1 MGGEWKRRNAW
12 RASKEY
18 EPWANVPKPS
28 TYIEYRN
35 TYQRWRT
42 TQDLPPKKMKHCG
55 CGGLFQA
62 HNKHFVKRHNET
74 AKHRLWEKEQENK
87 KPKRMIIYPKKR
99 VVCKFLW

>member
-1 MGGEWKRRNAW
+1 MRNAW

-28 TYIEYRN
+28 TYSEYRN

-42 TQDLPPKKMKHCG
+42 TQDLPPPKIFHCE
-55 CGGLFQA
+55 CGASIQA
-62 HNKHFVKRHNET
+62 PRPTSINRHNKT
-74 AKHRLWEKEQENK
+74 AKHCLWEKEQKNK
-87 KPKRMIIYPKKR
+87 KPKKMTIRPKKR